1 MATGL
6 GKTVRALRKMRGL
19 TQEQLATACELS
31 RASIANIEVERQN
44 IPINT
49 LQSIA
54 NALGYEVHFTF
65 KLKPKE

>member
-1 MATGL
+1 MATGI
-6 GKTVRALRKMRGL
+6 GNVIRALRKMRGM
-19 TQEQLATACELS
+19 TTVDLAYKSGLGLRT
-31 RASIANIEVERQN
+31 VERYEREEAGLK
-44 IPINT
+44 IEI